1 MARMLIVAALL
12 IGTAQAQ
19 TVIVKCVDAKGQV
32 AYTTDA
38 CPPGQSIKSTRTY
51 AAIHDDPAA
60 QARPQDIE
68 RQQDGRDR
76 GNGSRVDRSGASNRS
91 EPTERDKRKLACAN
105 AKRKAEQARGKG
117 YSNRKLQSLDKAGVD
132 ACFGL

>member
-1 MARMLIVAALL
+1 MARVLIAAALL

-19 TVIVKCVDAKGQV
+19 TVIVKCVDAEGQI

-38 CPPGQSIKSTRTY
+38 CPSGQLTKSTRVY

-60 QARPQDIE
+60 RERMQEIE
-68 RQQDGRDR
+68 RKQDGRHR
-76 GNGSRVDRSGASNRS
+76 GNVSRVDRSGASHRS
-91 EPTERDKRKLACAN
+91 KPTERDKRKLACAD
-105 AKRKAEQARGKG
+105 ARQKAEQARGKG
-117 YSNRKLQSLDKAGVD
+117 YSNRKLQSLDKVEVD